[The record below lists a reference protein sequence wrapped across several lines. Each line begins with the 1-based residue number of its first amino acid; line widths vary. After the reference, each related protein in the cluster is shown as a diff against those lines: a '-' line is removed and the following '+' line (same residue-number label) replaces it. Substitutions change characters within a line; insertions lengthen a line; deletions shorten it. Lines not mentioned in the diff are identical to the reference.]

1 MIYVAEGREKRNI
14 GVARYGW
21 QFINSI
27 VCNSNNNM
35 GKKITVSKK
44 TQKAKRRLTT
54 EQADR
59 I

>member
-1 MIYVAEGREKRNI
+1 VTEGRKKRNI

-21 QFINSI
+21 QFINSN

-35 GKKITVSKK
+35 GKKVTVSKK
-44 TQKAKRRLTT
+44 TQKAKRRPAT
-54 EQADR
+54 EQDDR